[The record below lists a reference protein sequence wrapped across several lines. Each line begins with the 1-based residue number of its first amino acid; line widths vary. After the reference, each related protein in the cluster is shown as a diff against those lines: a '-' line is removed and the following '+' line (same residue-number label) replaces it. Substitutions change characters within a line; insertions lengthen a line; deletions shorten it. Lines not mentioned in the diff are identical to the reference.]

1 MRKNNRKRRINIKMM
16 KENEEKRGGRD
27 DKGKSVKS
35 RRKELVVE
43 VIEKKNQYKN
53 RYMDSGQLQVDGRR

>member
-1 MRKNNRKRRINIKMM
+1 MRKNNIKRRINIKMM